1 MTPEE
6 KEKIQRKAQ
15 AFKDFAKEIFVGQIS
30 SVNLGF
36 TVRTEEELKQKQRDL
51 SDQINTLAISSVAA
65 AVKFN
70 RVADEQIRTLFSK

>member
-15 AFKDFAKEIFVGQIS
+15 AFKDLAKEIFVGQIS

-36 TVRTEEELKQKQRDL
+36 TVRTEEELKQKQKDL

>member
-36 TVRTEEELKQKQRDL
+36 TVRTEEELKQKHL

>member
-15 AFKDFAKEIFVGQIS
+15 AFKDLAKEIFVGQIS